1 MNTPKNPAGYLLG
14 WAVPLNAPW
23 SASTVTRTARIF
35 PSRLAAS
42 SPCMWKSRAKQV
54 DIRFSDRSS
63 IHLTGWPVMIEPTT
77 AHRYPG

>member
-1 MNTPKNPAGYLLG
+1 
-14 WAVPLNAPW
+14 
-23 SASTVTRTARIF
+23 VTRTARIF

-77 AHRYPG
+77 AHTYPG